1 MSNIKVS
8 LRKALAPGRSE
19 YQASKIMRVVSI
31 TAQGSQYR
39 HSLVGAGSKMSKIL
53 DKSYTVG
60 DKLVVSDGEVI
71 GKSKAVENT
80 FYI

>member
-19 YQASKIMRVVSI
+19 YKQTKIMTVTSVYPS
-31 TAQGSQYR
+31 GDQYR
-39 HSLVGAGSKMSKIL
+39 HNLIGDRSKMIKLLSTRY
-53 DKSYTVG
+53 SVG
-60 DKLVVSDGEVI
+60 DKLIVSDGEVI
-71 GKSKAVENT
+71 GKSKTAENT